1 MQRRKFLTTLSLSA
15 MASFLPLSKVFSSDE
30 KLQSR
35 NFIIKPGKLNEGDT
49 LGLIAPGSFISK
61 EELEES
67 IANLEGLGFKVKFN
81 KSILDRNGYLAGT
94 DSVRANDIN
103 TMFADKE
110 VNGIICARGGY
121 GCNRLLPF
129 IDYDNIKNNPK
140 VLCGYS
146 DITSLISAIF
156 TKTGLV
162 SFHGPV
168 GISTFNDFSVQYFKD
183 VLMKSEPNVV
193 LRSADE
199 ENENSDYDRYTIR
212 SGVAEGILV
221 GGNLSIITSLLGTPY
236 DMNYDNKII
245 YLEEVGEEPYRVDR
259 MLTELILAGKFKHAA
274 GIAIGVF
281 KNCEPRRKNAS
292 FSNSFSLKE
301 VLFDRLFDLGIP
313 VVYGL
318 SFGHIANKFTLPT
331 GVNAKLDVAE
341 QTLTL
346 LEQSVT

>member
-1 MQRRKFLTTLSLSA
+1 MQRRIFITTLSLSA
-15 MASFLPLSKVFSSDE
+15 IASFLPLSKVFSSDE
-30 KLQSR
+30 KLPTR
-35 NFIIKPGKLNEGDT
+35 NLIIKPGKLNEGDT

-61 EELEES
+61 EELDES
-67 IANLEGLGFKVKFN
+67 VANLEGLGFKVKFN
-81 KSILDRNGYLAGT
+81 KSILDKNGYLAGT

-110 VNGIICARGGY
+110 VKGIICARGGY

-183 VLMKSEPNVV
+183 VLMKLEPNVV

-259 MLTELILAGKFKHAA
+259 MLTELILAGKFKHAS

-318 SFGHIANKFTLPT
+318 SFGHITNKFTLPT
-331 GVNAKLDVAE
+331 GVNARLDVAE
-341 QTLTL
+341 QTLSL
-346 LEQSVT
+346 LEPSVI